1 MTPTPVAQGTHTGV
15 HVLATE
21 SDAGSDCDYLA
32 TVISHIRV
40 QMLAGVISIDSTAKA
55 MGTSVRTLQRVLR
68 RDGGVS
74 FRELSSAAR
83 LRRAEDLL
91 RDSSASIT
99 QIAMDFGYSTPANF
113 SRAFRKAHGVAPHKY
128 RQDAGQSDHTGAIIP
143 PAPAG

>member
-1 MTPTPVAQGTHTGV
+1 MTPTPAPQGTGADV
-15 HVLATE
+15 HVPAAP
-21 SDAGSDCDYLA
+21 SDAGADSDYLA
-32 TVISHIRV
+32 AVISHIRV
-40 QMLAGVISIDSTAKA
+40 QMLAGAVSIDSTAKA

-83 LRRAEDLL
+83 LRLAEDLL

-113 SRAFRKAHGVAPHKY
+113 SRAFRKIHGVAPLQY
-128 RQDAGQSDHTGAIIP
+128 RQDALTARVSP
-143 PAPAG
+143 